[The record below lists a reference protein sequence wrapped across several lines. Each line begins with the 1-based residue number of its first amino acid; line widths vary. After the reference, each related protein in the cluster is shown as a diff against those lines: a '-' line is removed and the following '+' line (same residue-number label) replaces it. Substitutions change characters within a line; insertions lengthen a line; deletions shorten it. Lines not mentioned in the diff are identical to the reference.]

1 MIALENRTQKSNA
14 QLIRQENLE
23 EIFELAE
30 ISGDSDIAQLKALK
44 KINDEKEFQQKL
56 QEFLLEKDINILSEV
71 KNNKLSKYL
80 FFKNQQDLWRLGK
93 EEEKQEDKDQVEVM
107 NMLKDVKSSDYL
119 TLNLEEEEN
128 PIYSSIEDKR
138 SRQLREALDKKSSL
152 KKFGSI
158 IKVCSKLT

>member
-71 KNNKLSKYL
+71 KTNKRSKYPSFL
-80 FFKNQQDLWRLGK
+80 RTNKIFGAW
-93 EEEKQEDKDQVEVM
+93 EKK
-107 NMLKDVKSSDYL
+107 
-119 TLNLEEEEN
+119 
-128 PIYSSIEDKR
+128 
-138 SRQLREALDKKSSL
+138 KKSKKIRTKL
-152 KKFGSI
+152 K
-158 IKVCSKLT
+158 L

>member
-56 QEFLLEKDINILSEV
+56 QEFLLEKDINMLNCQNQHFKINLPHSRAYLQNPDLAKYAEV
-71 KNNKLSKYL
+71 HRPEWSY
-80 FFKNQQDLWRLGK
+80 R
-93 EEEKQEDKDQVEVM
+93 EYVKDQVDRAKTD
-107 NMLKDVKSSDYL
+107 LVK
-119 TLNLEEEEN
+119 
-128 PIYSSIEDKR
+128 ED
-138 SRQLREALDKKSSL
+138 LREKL
-152 KKFGSI
+152 K
-158 IKVCSKLT
+158 